1 MKHIDFSIGLEFMT
15 DTGQWR
21 CTDTG
26 TRTIIAIKI
35 SEVQVMHQADD
46 GQLISETVRTDPSW
60 FNGPPYAVAESVFDE
75 DSMLGCWTERSKR

>member
-1 MKHIDFSIGLEFMT
+1 MRHDDFSIGLEFMT

-35 SEVQVMHQADD
+35 SAVQVMHQADD
-46 GQLISETVRTDPSW
+46 GQLTSETVRTDSSW
-60 FNGPPYAVAESVFDE
+60 FNGPPNAVAESVFDE
-75 DSMLGCWTERSKR
+75 DSMLGCWTE